1 MPPPMQVRIAAVAAL
16 PQGEPVVPAGELD
29 GSICKPFCQKE
40 NVMAVVIIFGIVGA
54 VVVTSFLLV
63 TMFLDVTVGEC
74 LSVNRE
80 AMESESPRSMMWS
93 LARQFWQVLPICL
106 IDVILLIGAA
116 GIATA

>member
-1 MPPPMQVRIAAVAAL
+1 
-16 PQGEPVVPAGELD
+16 
-29 GSICKPFCQKE
+29 
-40 NVMAVVIIFGIVGA
+40 MAVVIIFGIVGA